1 MALTESVRK
10 GKLPE
15 MTFVLNEAVVIIR
28 SQGLPQLKN
37 DLKSTDL
44 RIKSLAETIDK
55 TFGRLTKV
63 RSAPFER
70 LTKGVQ
76 RYGRAT
82 RTYNEDVKNFAESTQ
97 KLTDALEKALPT
109 MQRGARS
116 LNSIADSSKVAGRH
130 IKSFGGSFGK
140 LAQQTQ
146 GTNRAIRTTGQQ
158 TAALT
163 HRFLQ
168 ISGATKTL
176 EGQFASLG
184 AAFIGGFGIPAAV
197 DLTAKTIG
205 VITNTI
211 GDAVTSAASLESRL
225 AEVATISS
233 DVERNMSGFARVL
246 GDLSVATRTDVG
258 LLSEGLYQTISSGI
272 TDTSE
277 ALKLLEV
284 AANGARAG
292 LTNVDVVVDGMTSV
306 INAFGFSAS
315 DAEGIMDKMFTTV
328 RVGKLRMEDLA
339 SSIGKIAPL
348 AVTTGVSFEELLA
361 AGAALTTGGNS
372 LSQSFTAVSGILNAV
387 LRPSEKAKK
396 AAEELGIEWNLSA
409 LRAKGLKKFLDDLI
423 IATDGNS
430 DVLTQLIGRV
440 EGLRGGFALTGEQSA
455 ALKSNL
461 DELSNSAGATDR
473 AVALIN
479 KTFQGQ
485 VDLLN
490 QQVSSALRT
499 VGEELLPDATSA
511 VGDLNDALL
520 DVDWEQFRE
529 DVRATIE
536 VLKGLFGILEGIVNT
551 ARLITTLGRGG
562 ISPHHTVRQGLQ
574 AGPLAR
580 VAVATGQL
588 PTLVDETPAPGSATG
603 TPNRQALQDIAVEF
617 AKTGEITNDH
627 LQTLIKVSK
636 DPKTLTDA
644 LKNAGITKDGLAE
657 AIAQQVKKSTQT
669 PPETEKTPSPQL
681 KRAIALPDADFNRY
695 AQATAIPHVIQP
707 GAITSTEPGKMKFNT
722 YLKSQQRA
730 VQPATDRLES
740 QQAVSGV
747 QLRPVTN
754 RLEANRFQAPTV
766 TPVAMTRTPIPGVQG
781 QLVAPG
787 GAIPE
792 PDAAGVYQKALEGA
806 TVRGLPRSIQL
817 QPSLGVQGELIQPQV
832 ALTLKEAAD
841 TFKTA
846 FQLQPGVTAASRVA
860 DPLSPAPS
868 GPGEEARSNE
878 LNLIATNTQR
888 VDDLLEKDLGP
899 GQAFNEAM
907 AQSQRDAERR
917 PSVPIPPA
925 FGQEGSSYVG
935 FPEFK
940 AQQEQEQRAEQREG
954 VSDVLKGSAEQLAS
968 NFSLVSSAIQGGA
981 AGGLPGALIA
991 VGTELLQMTP
1001 SFSRISEGF
1010 NTVVEKLVMA
1020 IEPVVGAIANV
1031 LAPVFDAL
1039 GAVAEALAPAFEVL
1053 GKILTIYLTP
1063 AFKVLGFV
1071 LKGLAKVIETIGNAF
1086 VRIINFVIGL
1096 VNKLPF
1102 VNIPKIQ
1109 EARARIEPQ
1118 GTLAQDAE
1126 REERE
1131 RRQSGEPTRGI
1142 QVSRITGPTRDIF
1155 VDLLRPLRQ
1164 LDTTFPSMLD
1174 ALKDIGETLR
1184 GNMKA
1189 VGGTPLP
1196 QMPNLAPAA
1205 VGGARGGDPTAFVG
1219 IGTPGAQGGI
1229 VIDQLHIHVEQVAD
1243 INADQLQEQLL
1254 DNLDVRDRNGGAV
1267 FPVNRGEIE

>member
-1 MALTESVRK
+1 M
-10 GKLPE
+10 P
-15 MTFVLNEAVVIIR
+15 FVLNEAIVIIR

-63 RSAPFER
+63 RAAPFER
-70 LTKGVQ
+70 LTKGV
-76 RYGRAT
+76 RSYGKAT

-225 AEVATISS
+225 AEIATISS
-233 DVERNMSGFARVL
+233 DVAGNMSGFADVL

-277 ALKLLEV
+277 ALKFLETS
-284 AANGARAG
+284 ANAARAG
-292 LTNVDVVVDGMTSV
+292 LTTVEVAVDGLSST
-306 INAFGFSAS
+306 INAFGMQATSVGDVA
-315 DAEGIMDKMFTTV
+315 DKFFKTV
-328 RVGKLRMEDLA
+328 ELGKLRFDDLA
-339 SSIGKIAPL
+339 RGIGLVAPIAVEL
-348 AVTTGVSFEELLA
+348 GVSLEELLA
-361 AGAALTTGGNS
+361 AGAALTAGGNT
-372 LSQSFTAVSGILNAV
+372 LRQSFTSVRGILNAV
-387 LRPSEKAKK
+387 LRPSEKATKL
-396 AAEELGIEWNLSA
+396 AREMGLEFSVSS
-409 LRAKGLKKFLDDLI
+409 LRAKGFAGFLRDLSKQ
-423 IATDGNS
+423 TGGNAEIMG
-430 DVLTQLIGRV
+430 QLIPRV
-440 EGLRGGFALTGEQSA
+440 EGLRGILALTGNQAEKFEQ
-455 ALKSNL
+455 NL
-461 DELSNSAGATDR
+461 QDITNVAGSTDR
-473 AVALIN
+473 AVGLIN
-479 KTFQGQ
+479 NTFQGQ

-490 QQVSSALRT
+490 QQLSKSLRI
-499 VGEELLPDATSA
+499 VGEELLPHLTMA
-511 VGDLNDALL
+511 VGDLTEALD
-520 DVDWEQFRE
+520 DVDWGKFRE
-529 DVRATIE
+529 SATESISSIIGF
-536 VLKGLFGILEGIVNT
+536 LAGLNTILSDTGRGIS
-551 ARLITTLGRGG
+551 RLIGLIDLLFIPGGGVPDSVKEGLAALGLRDTTSKQYITSAGLG
-562 ISPHHTVRQGLQ
+562 PTAQGNKV
-574 AGPLAR
+574 PL
-580 VAVATGQL
+580 VTPSGDTFVPKSQQKT
-588 PTLVDETPAPGSATG
+588 PTPA
-603 TPNRQALQDIAVEF
+603 
-617 AKTGEITNDH
+617 
-627 LQTLIKVSK
+627 
-636 DPKTLTDA
+636 
-644 LKNAGITKDGLAE
+644 
-657 AIAQQVKKSTQT
+657 
-669 PPETEKTPSPQL
+669 EKQPSPQL
-681 KRAIALPDADFNRY
+681 KRALPLADAQQTQRDKILSPAN
-695 AQATAIPHVIQP
+695 VITP
-707 GAITSTEPGKMKFNT
+707 GSITSDPRTFLTP
-722 YLKSQQRA
+722 QRRA
-730 VQPATDRLES
+730 VQPASDRIVPG
-740 QQAVSGV
+740 QA

-754 RLEANRFQAPTV
+754 RLQGETRFQAPTV
-766 TPVAMTRTPIPGVQG
+766 TPETVTRSPIPGVQG

-787 GAIPE
+787 LGVAT
-792 PDAAGVYQKALEGA
+792 PDAAGGFQKALEGA
-806 TVRGLPRSIQL
+806 TVRGLPRSIEL
-817 QPSLGVQGELIQPQV
+817 QPASGVQGELIQPQV

-860 DPLSPAPS
+860 GPLSPAPS
-868 GPGEEARSNE
+868 GPGEEDRSNE

-888 VDDLLEKDLGP
+888 VGDLLEKDLGP

-907 AQSQRDAERR
+907 AQAQRNAERN

-981 AGGLPGALIA
+981 SGGLPGALIA
-991 VGTELLQMTP
+991 VGAELLQMTP
-1001 SFSRISEGF
+1001 SFSRITEGF

-1020 IEPVVGAIANV
+1020 IEPVVAVLADL
-1031 LAPVFDAL
+1031 LAPVFEAL
-1039 GAVAEALAPAFEVL
+1039 GTVVSALTPVIEVL
-1053 GKILTIYLTP
+1053 ARI
-1063 AFKVLGFV
+1063 FKNVLMPVVKLIALVFE
-1071 LKGLAKVIETIGNAF
+1071 GLAKVIQFLSNVWIKILNFWIG
-1086 VRIINFVIGL
+1086 IL
-1096 VNKLPF
+1096 NKIPG
-1102 VNIPKIQ
+1102 VNIKKIP
-1109 EARARIEPQ
+1109 EVKERILLQPIDEPQ

-1126 REERE
+1126 REERQGF
-1131 RRQSGEPTRGI
+1131 RQRGEPTRGI

-1164 LDTTFPSMLD
+1164 LDTTFPAMLD
-1174 ALKDIGETLR
+1174 ALKDIGESLR
-1184 GNMKA
+1184 GNMRA

-1196 QMPNLAPAA
+1196 QMPNLTPAA
-1205 VGGARGGDPTAFVG
+1205 VGTPRGVDPTAFVG
-1219 IGTPGAQGGI
+1219 IGAQGGSPGGI
-1229 VIDQLHIHVEQVAD
+1229 VINGDFYVNVDQIAD
-1243 INADQLQEQLL
+1243 LNADQLQQQLL
-1254 DNLDVRDRNGGAV
+1254 ENLDVRDRNDGAV
-1267 FPVNRGEIE
+1267 FPNNRGIE

>member
-1 MALTESVRK
+1 M
-10 GKLPE
+10 P
-15 MTFVLNEAVVIIR
+15 FVLNEAIVIIK

-44 RIKSLAETIDK
+44 RIKQVAETIDK

-63 RSAPFER
+63 RAAPFER
-70 LTKGVQ
+70 LTKGV
-76 RYGRAT
+76 RSYGKAT

-109 MQRGARS
+109 MQSAARS

-140 LAQQTQ
+140 LARETQ

-233 DVERNMSGFARVL
+233 DVEQNMSGFARVL

-409 LRAKGLKKFLDDLI
+409 LRAKGLKRFLDDLI
-423 IATDGNS
+423 LATDGNS

-440 EGLRGGFALTGEQSA
+440 EGLRGGFALVGEQSV

-461 DELSNSAGATDR
+461 DALSNSAGATDR
-473 AVALIN
+473 AVSLIN
-479 KTFQGQ
+479 NTFRGQ

-490 QQVSSALRT
+490 QQVSGALRT
-499 VGEELLPDATSA
+499 VGLKLLPILTKEVETLNKSLETVDWDNFANDA
-511 VGDLNDALL
+511 VGAIKLIIDSLNLL
-520 DVDWEQFRE
+520 GGSILGVGMIGRDFANFVSKPFQG
-529 DVRATIE
+529 A
-536 VLKGLFGILEGIVNT
+536 KGLSGQAVSNLPASTIVNPFT
-551 ARLITTLGRGG
+551 GKEETVGPGFVPLPGSYFPDPNRPQKPPLGPLKTELPQPIVPPTDPKSTVTQPIPQLGR
-562 ISPHHTVRQGLQ
+562 
-574 AGPLAR
+574 A
-580 VAVATGQL
+580 L
-588 PTLVDETPAPGSATG
+588 P
-603 TPNRQALQDIAVEF
+603 
-617 AKTGEITNDH
+617 
-627 LQTLIKVSK
+627 
-636 DPKTLTDA
+636 LTD
-644 LKNAGITKDGLAE
+644 T
-657 AIAQQVKKSTQT
+657 QQTQQDQIL
-669 PPETEKTPSPQL
+669 SPYL
-681 KRAIALPDADFNRY
+681 S
-695 AQATAIPHVIQP
+695 QP
-707 GAITSTEPGKMKFNT
+707 GVTTTYDPDKKKFNFSLT
-722 YLKSQQRA
+722 PQQKA
-730 VQPATDRLES
+730 VQPTTDRIES

-754 RLEANRFQAPTV
+754 RLEANRFQVSPTV
-766 TPVAMTRTPIPGVQG
+766 TPEAITRTPIPGVQG
-781 QLVAPG
+781 QLVTPG
-787 GAIPE
+787 LGVAT

-806 TVRGLPRSIQL
+806 T
-817 QPSLGVQGELIQPQV
+817 
-832 ALTLKEAAD
+832 
-841 TFKTA
+841 
-846 FQLQPGVTAASRVA
+846 
-860 DPLSPAPS
+860 
-868 GPGEEARSNE
+868 SNE
-878 LNLIATNTQR
+878 LDNVATNTQR
-888 VDDLLEKDLGP
+888 SNEILDERLGAAQKSLDAIA
-899 GQAFNEAM
+899 QA
-907 AQSQRDAERR
+907 QRDAERR
-917 PSVPIPPA
+917 PSVPIPSA
-925 FGQEGSSYVG
+925 FGQGGQYVG

-940 AQQEQEQRAEQREG
+940 AQREGELKTQQREG
-954 VSDVLKGSAEQLAS
+954 VSDVSKESAEQLAS

-991 VGTELLQMTP
+991 VGAELLQMTP
-1001 SFSRISEGF
+1001 SFSRITEGF

-1086 VRIINFVIGL
+1086 VKIINFVIDAINK
-1096 VNKLPF
+1096 VNPF
-1102 VNIPKIQ
+1102 RDIPRIQ
-1109 EARARIEPQ
+1109 EARARIGLQPIDEPQ
-1118 GTLAQDAE
+1118 GTLEQDAA
-1126 REERE
+1126 REERQRQE
-1131 RRQSGEPTRGI
+1131 RGEPTRGI
-1142 QVSRITGPTRDIF
+1142 QVSRITGPTRDVF
-1155 VDLLRPLRQ
+1155 VQLLRPLRQ
-1164 LDTTFPSMLD
+1164 LDTTFPAMLD
-1174 ALKDIGETLR
+1174 ELKNIGETLR
-1184 GNMKA
+1184 GNMRA

-1205 VGGARGGDPTAFVG
+1205 VGTPRGVDPTAFVG
-1219 IGTPGAQGGI
+1219 IGAQGGSPGGI
-1229 VIDQLHIHVEQVAD
+1229 VINGDFYVNVDQVAD
-1243 INADQLQEQLL
+1243 LNVDQLQQQLL
-1254 DNLDVRDRNGGAV
+1254 DNLDVRDRNDGAV
-1267 FPVNRGEIE
+1267 FPNKR